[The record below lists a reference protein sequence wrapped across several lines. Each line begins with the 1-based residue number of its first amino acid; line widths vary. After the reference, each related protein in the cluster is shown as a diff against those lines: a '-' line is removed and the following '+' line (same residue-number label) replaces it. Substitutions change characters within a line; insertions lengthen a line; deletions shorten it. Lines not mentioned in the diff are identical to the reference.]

1 MKNKI
6 LTGVLLCTLFS
17 CSPKIVLNKIQEYPS
32 LSQEDTIMIVNEGE
46 KVPVAATLI
55 GQVAILDRSFTIRC
69 RYDQVLKIA
78 KEETRKAGGDILQI
92 TDHLLPGVA
101 SSCHQIS
108 GNILKS
114 GISDSTYNTQTTFY
128 NYSVNNVLNKVRP
141 LPPRVD
147 FSFNVGYGWLPK
159 TEGLTGTD
167 KQFDDKLT
175 SGLAWDL
182 AFHHY
187 IKNFGW
193 VIFYS
198 GYSSD
203 SYYEKTNM
211 DHNVLFSYIAPLF
224 CTKYSFNKKWM
235 INGEVGVGYLK
246 FSDKISSGIEKGKTY
261 VSTVG
266 FNYGIGIEYKLN
278 KHMGI
283 GISFNEIVG
292 SAFLKNIKMENVHSI
307 IAYNDYDRINLN
319 RFNLLG
325 GIRFY
330 FGDR

>member
-1 MKNKI
+1 M
-6 LTGVLLCTLFS
+6 
-17 CSPKIVLNKIQEYPS
+17 
-32 LSQEDTIMIVNEGE
+32 
-46 KVPVAATLI
+46 
-55 GQVAILDRSFTIRC
+55 
-69 RYDQVLKIA
+69 
-78 KEETRKAGGDILQI
+78 
-92 TDHLLPGVA
+92 
-101 SSCHQIS
+101 
-108 GNILKS
+108 
-114 GISDSTYNTQTTFY
+114 
-128 NYSVNNVLNKVRP
+128 NKVRP

-193 VIFYS
+193 GIFYS

-211 DHNVLFSYIAPLF
+211 DHNVLLSYIAPLF

-319 RFNLLG
+319 RLNLLG

>member
-1 MKNKI
+1 
-6 LTGVLLCTLFS
+6 
-17 CSPKIVLNKIQEYPS
+17 
-32 LSQEDTIMIVNEGE
+32 
-46 KVPVAATLI
+46 
-55 GQVAILDRSFTIRC
+55 
-69 RYDQVLKIA
+69 
-78 KEETRKAGGDILQI
+78 
-92 TDHLLPGVA
+92 
-101 SSCHQIS
+101 
-108 GNILKS
+108 
-114 GISDSTYNTQTTFY
+114 
-128 NYSVNNVLNKVRP
+128 
-141 LPPRVD
+141 
-147 FSFNVGYGWLPK
+147 LPK
-159 TEGLTGTD
+159 TEGLTGAD

-193 VIFYS
+193 GIFYS

-211 DHNVLFSYIAPLF
+211 DHNVLLSYIAPLF

-235 INGEVGVGYLK
+235 INGEVGIGYLK

-283 GISFNEIVG
+283 GISFNEIIG
-292 SAFLKNIKMENVHSI
+292 SAFLKNIKMENVHSTI
-307 IAYNDYDRINLN
+307 VYNDYDRINLN